1 MDTDCF
7 ISISSKEH
15 LSICL
20 ELNKD
25 PSWTLER
32 IENTISE
39 LQEKILETEKNYL
52 STLDNKQ
59 YQKSLLERKGAKD
72 GNNNYL
78 NLFKFI
84 DEEIKQVIS
93 AHNEQMDQLKADLV
107 YRTKMKKIFLDM
119 HPVKG
124 TLSPRNQSPISSA
137 ATSAATS
144 PRLSISGQ
152 SLRLLSCGASPSR
165 TSSQTSISAPS
176 QVREINQISPTST
189 PPRIISPSPSPRNSY
204 TSKTFGTSGN
214 EDSNCSNND
223 ASQGI
228 FQGTFPGSI
237 QETTQVTGPGVGVG
251 TGVGPGVGV
260 GVGPGPGSASPK
272 VTKLLKSNSFL
283 KRSIDLMKGKS

>member
-52 STLDNKQ
+52 TTLDNKQ

-72 GNNNYL
+72 GNNNFL

-84 DEEIKQVIS
+84 DEEIKQMIS
-93 AHNEQMDQLKADLV
+93 THNEKMDQLKADLL
-107 YRTKMKKIFLDM
+107 YRNKMKKIFLDM

-124 TLSPRNQSPISSA
+124 TLSPRTQSPRTQSPISST

-152 SLRLLSCGASPSR
+152 SLRLWASPSR
-165 TSSQTSISAPS
+165 TSSQTSISASS
-176 QVREINQISPTST
+176 QVREVTQISPTST
-189 PPRIISPSPSPRNSY
+189 PPRIISPNPSPRNSY
-204 TSKTFGTSGN
+204 TSKTSGTSGN
-214 EDSNCSNND
+214 KDSNSSNNAV
-223 ASQGI
+223 ASPSLGSSQELGA
-228 FQGTFPGSI
+228 FQGSM
-237 QETTQVTGPGVGVG
+237 QETTQGPGI
-251 TGVGPGVGV
+251 
-260 GVGPGPGSASPK
+260 GPGSASPK

-283 KRSIDLMKGKS
+283 KRSIDLMKRKN